1 MDSNFYHG
9 NKTDNGN
16 KKTNI
21 GRPDINLENPFI
33 SEASLR
39 NSEEDYLLFDKDSFS
54 EDSTRS
60 IILPDKKD
68 NVYIGN
74 PNN

>member
-1 MDSNFYHG
+1 MVIRKQILD
-9 NKTDNGN
+9 
-16 KKTNI
+16 